1 MRSRESIIACRAEEA
16 RRSPLKP
23 AAVFMSS
30 SPTRDSRRP
39 DATAQPGVKN
49 VFHRDPLLV
58 PQRRE
63 DRPKPWFR
71 RRAVWALVSLGV
83 AVAVVIVVELGASI
97 ARALA
102 GVIGR

>member
-1 MRSRESIIACRAEEA
+1 MRSRESILACRAEEA

-30 SPTRDSRRP
+30 RPTRASRRH

-49 VFHRDPLLV
+49 VFHREPLLI
-58 PQRRE
+58 PPRRE

-71 RRAVWALVSLGV
+71 RRAVWVLVSLAV
-83 AVAVVIVVELGASI
+83 AVAVVIVVEFGASVT
-97 ARALA
+97 RALA